1 MKEHNPVIRMHRERK
16 ETRYFEMGDPRKG
29 LTRKG
34 ILKTIRESGKRGLS
48 IDELSWLT
56 GVDILFILKA
66 LKQLKRDLIS
76 VRVNHAVYW
85 CYPLRGW
92 HSG

>member
-1 MKEHNPVIRMHRERK
+1 MKESNMVLRMQVERK

-48 IDELSWLT
+48 IYELSWLT
-56 GVDILFILKA
+56 GADILFILKTLKA
-66 LKQLKRDLIS
+66 LQRDLIS
-76 VRVNHAVYW
+76 VRTRFAVNW
-85 CYPLRGW
+85 CYPLQEVA
-92 HSG
+92 